1 MKVPLLDLK
10 KQYDTIRDEIV
21 PAVLEVFETQYFIGG
36 PNVEDFE
43 RKIADYCGCKYAAG
57 VSSGSDALLLP
68 LMVEGVGPGDLVI
81 TTPYTF
87 FATAGAI
94 ARVGATPVFVDIN
107 EQTYNLDPQKLSE
120 LISNLNT
127 EQHSRLRAIIP
138 VHLYGQCADME
149 PILKIAKEHNLLVIE
164 DAAQAIGAEYRFS
177 DGSVKRAGT
186 MGDYGC
192 FSFYPTK
199 NLGAFGEGGLVTCN
213 DESLDKKIRI
223 FRNHG
228 DVRRYFHDYIGG
240 NFRLDA
246 LQATILK
253 IKLKYL
259 DKWSNGRIYNAASYK
274 TLFEEKKLN
283 GIMLPFKKEERH
295 IYHQYV
301 INAGEQRDSLKD
313 YLFKN
318 GVGCEVYYP
327 VPLHEQKCFSY
338 LGYKSGDFPVS
349 EKASKTSLA
358 IPVYPELTTYEQ
370 VYVVDIIS
378 DFLIKNIYNKY

>member
-1 MKVPLLDLK
+1 LKVPLLDLQ
-10 KQYDTIRDEIV
+10 KQYDSIRDEIV
-21 PAVLEVFETQYFIGG
+21 PAALEVFETQYFIGG

-43 RKIADYCGCKYAAG
+43 RKIADYCGSTYAVG
-57 VSSGSDALLLP
+57 VSSGSDALILS
-68 LMVEGVGPGDLVI
+68 LMVAGIGQGDLVI

-94 ARVGATPVFVDIN
+94 VRMGAKPVFVDID
-107 EQTYNLDPQKLSE
+107 EETYNVDPEKIRE
-120 LISNLNT
+120 FISGCSDEERSHLK
-127 EQHSRLRAIIP
+127 AIIP

-149 PILKIAKEHNLLVIE
+149 PILAIAKEYDLIVIE

-199 NLGAFGEGGLVTCN
+199 NLGAFGEGGLITCN
-213 DESLDKKIRI
+213 KEALNKMLRI
-223 FRNHG
+223 YRNHG
-228 DVRRYFHDYIGG
+228 DVKRYYHDYIGG

-246 LQATILK
+246 LQAVILK

-259 DKWSNGRIYNAASYK
+259 DKWTDERIYNASSYK
-274 TLFEEKKLN
+274 LLFEEKN
-283 GIMLPFKKEERH
+283 VNDIRLPFKKEERH

-301 INAGEQRDSLKD
+301 INAGERRDALKE
-313 YLFKN
+313 YLQKN
-318 GVGCEVYYP
+318 EIGCEVYYP

-338 LGYKSGDFPVS
+338 LGYKSGDLPIS
-349 EKASKTSLA
+349 ENASKTSLA
-358 IPVYPELTTYEQ
+358 IPVYPELKKEEQ
-370 VYVVDIIS
+370 EYIVDKIS
-378 DFLIKNIYNKY
+378 NFYKNK

>member
-10 KQYDTIRDEIV
+10 KQYDSIRDEII
-21 PAVLEVFETQYFIGG
+21 PAALEVFETQYFIGG

-43 RKIADYCGCKYAAG
+43 RNIADYCGSKYAAG
-57 VSSGSDALLLP
+57 VSSGSDALLLT
-68 LMVEGVGPGDLVI
+68 LMVEGIGQGDLVI

-94 ARVGATPVFVDIN
+94 ARVGAKPVFVDID
-107 EQTYNLDPQKLSE
+107 EKTYNLDPNKLRE
-120 LISNLNT
+120 LILNLNSDQR
-127 EQHSRLRAIIP
+127 ERLKAIIP

-149 PILKIAKEHNLLVIE
+149 PILTIAKEYGLLVIE

-213 DESLDKKIRI
+213 DEDLDKKLRI
-223 FRNHG
+223 YRNHG
-228 DVRRYFHDYIGG
+228 DVRRYYHDYIGG

-246 LQATILK
+246 LQATVLK

-259 DKWSNGRIYNAASYK
+259 DKWSNERIYNAASYK
-274 TLFEEKKLN
+274 TLFEEKN
-283 GIMLPFKKEERH
+283 MNDIVLPYKKEERH

-301 INAGEQRDSLKD
+301 INAGEHRDSLKEC
-313 YLFKN
+313 LTEN

-358 IPVYPELTTYEQ
+358 IPVYPELTKDAQ
-370 VYVVDIIS
+370 VYIVDIMGN
-378 DFLIKNIYNKY
+378 FFKKN

>member
-10 KQYDTIRDEIV
+10 KQYDSIRDEIV
-21 PAVLEVFETQYFIGG
+21 PAALEVFESQYFIGG
-36 PNVEDFE
+36 PNVEAFE
-43 RKIADYCGCKYAAG
+43 REIADYCGCKYAVG
-57 VSSGSDALLLP
+57 ISSGSDALLIS
-68 LMVEGVGPGDLVI
+68 LMVAGIGQDDLVI

-94 ARVGATPVFVDIN
+94 ARVGAKPVFVDID
-107 EQTYNLDPQKLSE
+107 EQTYNLNPGKLKETILKLTPEE
-120 LISNLNT
+120 LSKLK
-127 EQHSRLRAIIP
+127 AVIP
-138 VHLYGQCADME
+138 VHLYGQCADMG
-149 PILKIAKEHNLLVIE
+149 PILKLAKKYGFIVIE

-177 DGSVKRAGT
+177 DGTVKRAGT

-213 DESLDKKIRI
+213 DEALYGLLKQY
-223 FRNHG
+223 RNHG
-228 DVRRYFHDYIGG
+228 DVKRYYHDYIGG

-246 LQATILK
+246 LQAVILK

-259 DKWSNGRIYNAASYK
+259 DKWSDERIYNAASYK
-274 TLFEEKKLN
+274 TLFEEKTVKD
-283 GIMLPFKKEERH
+283 IVLPVKKEERH

-301 INAGEQRDSLKD
+301 INAGERRDSLKE
-313 YLFKN
+313 YLVEN
-318 GVGCEVYYP
+318 GIGCEVYYP
-327 VPLHEQKCFSY
+327 VALHEQKCFSY

-358 IPVYPELTTYEQ
+358 IPVYPELTKEEQ
-370 VYVVDIIS
+370 VYIVDII
-378 DFLIKNIYNKY
+378 DKFFK

>member
-1 MKVPLLDLK
+1 LKVPLLDLK
-10 KQYDTIRDEIV
+10 RQYDSIRDEII
-21 PAVLEVFETQYFIGG
+21 PAALEVFETQYFIGG

-43 RKIADYCGCKYAAG
+43 RKIADYCGCKYAVG
-57 VSSGSDALLLP
+57 VSNGSDALLLP
-68 LMVEGVGPGDLVI
+68 LMIAGIGQGDLVI
-81 TTPYTF
+81 TSPYTF
-87 FATAGAI
+87 FATAGSI
-94 ARVGATPVFVDIN
+94 ARVGAKPVFVDIN
-107 EQTYNLDPQKLSE
+107 EQTYNLDPGKLKE
-120 LISNLNT
+120 LISGLNSD
-127 EQHSRLRAIIP
+127 QRSRLKAIIP
-138 VHLYGQCADME
+138 VHLYGQCADMDG
-149 PILKIAKEHNLLVIE
+149 LLVIE

-177 DGSVKRAGT
+177 DGTIKRAGT

-213 DESLDKKIRI
+213 DEALDKKLRI
-223 FRNHG
+223 YRNHG
-228 DVRRYFHDYIGG
+228 DVRRYYHDFIGG

-259 DKWSNGRIYNAASYK
+259 DKWTGERIYNAASYK
-274 TLFEEKKLN
+274 KLFEEKTVN
-283 GIMLPFKKEERH
+283 DIMLPYKREERH

-301 INAGEQRDSLKD
+301 INAGEQRDSLKEF
-313 YLFKN
+313 LIEN

-358 IPVYPELTTYEQ
+358 IPVYPELTADEKA
-370 VYVVDIIS
+370 YVVDTIS
-378 DFLIKNIYNKY
+378 NFFK

>member
-10 KQYDTIRDEIV
+10 KQYDSIRDEIE
-21 PAVLEVFETQYFIGG
+21 PAALEVFETQYFIGG

-43 RKIADYCGCKYAAG
+43 RKIADYCGCKYAVG
-57 VSSGSDALLLP
+57 VSNGSDALLLT
-68 LMVEGVGPGDLVI
+68 LMIEGIGQGDLVI

-87 FATAGAI
+87 FATAGSI
-94 ARVGATPVFVDIN
+94 SRVGAKPIFVDIN
-107 EQTYNLDPQKLSE
+107 EQTYNMDPGKLEE
-120 LISNLNT
+120 LVSGLNAD
-127 EQHSRLRAIIP
+127 QRSKLKAIIP

-149 PILKIAKEHNLLVIE
+149 PILKIAKEYGLLVIE

-213 DESLDKKIRI
+213 DEALDKKLRI
-223 FRNHG
+223 YRNHG
-228 DVRRYFHDYIGG
+228 DVRRYYHDFIGG

-246 LQATILK
+246 LQAAILK

-259 DKWSNGRIYNAASYK
+259 DKWTDERIYNAANYK
-274 TLFEEKKLN
+274 KLFEEKTVN
-283 GIMLPFKKEERH
+283 DIVLPYKKEERH

-301 INAGEQRDSLKD
+301 ISAGEQRDSLKE
-313 YLFKN
+313 YLLEN
-318 GVGCEVYYP
+318 GIGCEVYYP
-327 VPLHEQKCFSY
+327 VPLHEQKCFSH

-358 IPVYPELTTYEQ
+358 IPVYPELTIDEK

-378 DFLIKNIYNKY
+378 NFFK

>member
-1 MKVPLLDLK
+1 LKVPLLDLK
-10 KQYDTIRDEIV
+10 KQYDSIRDEIV
-21 PAVLEVFETQYFIGG
+21 PAALEVFETQYFIGG

-43 RKIADYCGCKYAAG
+43 RKIADYCGCKYAVG
-57 VSSGSDALLLP
+57 VSSGSDALLIS
-68 LMVEGVGPGDLVI
+68 LMVAGIGQDDLVI

-94 ARVGATPVFVDIN
+94 ARVGANPVFVDID
-107 EQTYNLDPQKLSE
+107 EQTYNLDPDKLEEAISKLSPDE
-120 LISNLNT
+120 L
-127 EQHSRLRAIIP
+127 SRLKAVVP

-149 PILKIAKEHNLLVIE
+149 PILKLAEQYGFIVIE

-177 DGSVKRAGT
+177 DGTVKRAGT

-213 DESLDKKIRI
+213 DETLYGLLKQY
-223 FRNHG
+223 RNHG
-228 DVRRYFHDYIGG
+228 DVKRYYHDFIGG

-246 LQATILK
+246 LQAVILK

-259 DKWSNGRIYNAASYK
+259 DKWSDERIYNAASYK
-274 TLFEEKKLN
+274 TLFEEKTMN
-283 GIMLPFKKEERH
+283 DIVLPLKKEERH

-301 INAGEQRDSLKD
+301 INAGEQRDSLKE
-313 YLFKN
+313 YLLGN
-318 GVGCEVYYP
+318 GIGCEVYYP

-349 EKASKTSLA
+349 EKASETTLA
-358 IPVYPELTTYEQ
+358 IPVYPELTSEEQ
-370 VYVVDIIS
+370 VYIVDIIS
-378 DFLIKNIYNKY
+378 SFYK

>member
-1 MKVPLLDLK
+1 LKVPLLDLK
-10 KQYDTIRDEIV
+10 KQYDSVRDEIV
-21 PAVLEVFETQYFIGG
+21 PAALEVFETQYFIGG

-43 RKIADYCGCKYAAG
+43 RKIADYCGCKYAVG
-57 VSSGSDALLLP
+57 VSSGSDALILA
-68 LMVEGVGPGDLVI
+68 LMVAGIGQGDLVI
-81 TTPYTF
+81 TTPFTF

-94 ARVGATPVFVDIN
+94 ARVGAQPVFVDID
-107 EQTYNLDPQKLSE
+107 EQTYNLDPDKLDE
-120 LISNLNT
+120 LISGLNT
-127 EQHSRLRAIIP
+127 DKRSRLKAIIP

-149 PILKIAKEHNLLVIE
+149 PILAIAKEYGALVIE
-164 DAAQAIGAEYRFS
+164 DAAQAIGAEYRFR
-177 DGSVKRAGT
+177 DGRVKKAGT

-213 DESLDKKIRI
+213 DEDLDKKLRI

-228 DVRRYFHDYIGG
+228 DVRRYYHDYIGG

-259 DKWSNGRIYNAASYK
+259 DKWSDERIYNAASYK
-274 TLFEEKKLN
+274 TLFEEKTVKD
-283 GIMLPFKKEERH
+283 IVLPVKKEERH

-301 INAGEQRDSLKD
+301 INAGERRDSLKE
-313 YLFKN
+313 YLVEN
-318 GVGCEVYYP
+318 GIGCEVYYP
-327 VPLHEQKCFSY
+327 VALHEQKCFSY

-358 IPVYPELTTYEQ
+358 IPVYPELTKEEQ
-370 VYVVDIIS
+370 VYIVDSI
-378 DFLIKNIYNKY
+378 DKFIK